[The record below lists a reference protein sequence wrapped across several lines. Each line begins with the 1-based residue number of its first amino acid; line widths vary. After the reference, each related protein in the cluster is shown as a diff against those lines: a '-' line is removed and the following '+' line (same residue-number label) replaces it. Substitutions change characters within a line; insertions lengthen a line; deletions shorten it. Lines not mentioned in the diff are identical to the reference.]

1 MTTSDSK
8 RTGTKRWAGALL
20 ATVAVLATGCG
31 ASSSAYGPPSTSS
44 SKAGTAPRAYE
55 AGGYDASPKTA
66 SADAPPPP
74 PAPATALP
82 SGGADKSWGGAESR
96 RAEAPKDDRPGLA
109 TQWGETRTS
118 HIRTTSFFRA
128 NDDTPSATTGLFYND
143 REGSRA
149 QASAEGFR
157 SFERAAVGVADGG
170 VTISLKDEGGRTLP
184 GYFAGGKTFAIGE
197 SGSRYTIVLTNRTPA
212 RFEAVVSVDG
222 LDVIDGR
229 PASFSKRGYLVN
241 PHDSV
246 EIEGFRQSES
256 AVATFRFGSVR
267 GSYAAKK
274 GDDRNVGVI
283 GLAIFHERGFTMWPW
298 DSREVERRRDA
309 DPFPN
314 RFATPPR
321 D

>member
-1 MTTSDSK
+1 MTTSQSK
-8 RTGTKRWAGALL
+8 RTGTRRWAGALAA
-20 ATVAVLATGCG
+20 ATIAVLATGCG
-31 ASSSAYGPPSTSS
+31 ASSAYGPPSSPGNAQRAYEPGGY
-44 SKAGTAPRAYE
+44 AGTAPKAL
-55 AGGYDASPKTA
+55 ATDAP
-66 SADAPPPP
+66 PPPP

-82 SGGADKSWGGAESR
+82 SGGADKSWGAPEAR
-96 RAEAPKDDRPGLA
+96 RAEASKDERPGLA
-109 TQWGETRTS
+109 TQWGESRTS
-118 HIRTTSFFRA
+118 HIRTTSFFRS
-128 NDDTPSATTGLFYND
+128 NDDAPSATTGLFYND

-157 SFERAAVGVADGG
+157 SFERAAVSVADGG

-197 SGSRYTIVLTNRTPA
+197 SGSRYTIVLTNHTPA

-229 PASFSKRGYLVN
+229 SASFSKRGYLVN

-256 AVATFRFGSVR
+256 SVATFRFGSVR

-298 DSREVERRRDA
+298 DTREVERRRDA